1 MERSY
6 PKRYNA
12 PGVEGIRAL
21 ISSSLGPEVSVE
33 GEIDADRAE
42 IILADDT
49 SLFSRGSTGTRGTR
63 VDVLYVDKES
73 EAVRLVGPVNAERY
87 DEIPDLSADTAPPTP
102 LPLLLWRAGTEP
114 GVWIVISSRKPEP
127 QTESYTRRLI
137 RVTEAVLERG
147 RRLESDLA
155 WCREMPA

>member
-73 EAVRLVGPVNAERY
+73 GTVRLVGPVNAERY
-87 DEIPDLSADTAPPTP
+87 DEIPDYRVEESPVP
-102 LPLLLWRAGTEP
+102 LPLLLWRAGTES
-114 GVWIVISSRKPEP
+114 GVWVVVSSRNRGSR
-127 QTESYTRRLI
+127 TESYTRRLV
-137 RVTEAVLERG
+137 RVTDAVLERG
-147 RRLESDLA
+147 RELEQDLA
-155 WCREMPA
+155 WCRGATA